1 MNRLLR
7 FSDDCLV
14 ENSGTRF
21 CRFRKASFGGYMDCR
36 AANARV
42 GVWSD
47 RVQVRAGRRSIL
59 WQSDLFLQRLDAK
72 WRFLNAVLEPLRL
85 RYSCRNRPTI

>member
-1 MNRLLR
+1 MERLLK

-42 GVWSD
+42 DVRSE
-47 RVQVRAGRRSIL
+47 REQVRAGRRSIL
-59 WQSDLFLQRLDAK
+59 WLPDLFLQRLSAE
-72 WRFLNAVLEPLRL
+72 WRFLDAMLESLRL
-85 RYSCRNRPTI
+85 RYSCRNRPAI

>member
-1 MNRLLR
+1 MERLLKC
-7 FSDDCLV
+7 SDDCLV
-14 ENSGTRF
+14 ENLGIGF

-42 GVWSD
+42 DVWSD

-59 WQSDLFLQRLDAK
+59 WQFDLFFAMTVRNGVFSMPCWRLCGLGIVAGIG
-72 WRFLNAVLEPLRL
+72 R
-85 RYSCRNRPTI
+85 